1 MIGIISRTEGK
12 GSGAEIVLCHLL
24 NNWNKKYPLLV
35 ITALGSSVAHAA
47 KANRME
53 VIELSFISDRIWPNT
68 KLVEKQLK
76 HLKKVRLMHAWNSK
90 SFELAWY
97 ISKRLGIKLTC
108 TMHDHPR
115 AFYYTAKKLWRL
127 RMIANASECMIA
139 VSNKLKTACTVNK
152 YTTEILVIQ
161 NGLPDSMAEKKIQ
174 QSQKFKIGFLG
185 MNSHLKGFE
194 IIADWINRTKD
205 NELIE
210 WQLYGNICK
219 EYEPMVQNLT
229 DNRFCNFRIMGQQDP
244 QIIFTQIDLLVSASV
259 FFDCF
264 PTVLLEACR
273 VGVPAIASSNGGADE
288 IIEHG
293 QTGFIFDTSTPEAG
307 LQYLQTLADNKNT
320 WMAFSQASRKRF
332 EANFKIEKMVSKY
345 CALWE
350 KNVTS
355 QN

>member
-1 MIGIISRTEGK
+1 MIGIISRTEAK
-12 GSGAEIVLCHLL
+12 GSGAEMVLCHLL
-24 NNWNKKYPLLV
+24 NNWNNDYPILI
-35 ITALGSSVAHAA
+35 ITALGSSVAETA
-47 KANRME
+47 KANAIE
-53 VIELSFISDRIWPNT
+53 VIELSFISESIWPNI
-68 KLVEKQLK
+68 KLVENQLK
-76 HLKKVRLMHAWNSK
+76 HLKKVRLVHAWNSK

-108 TMHDHPR
+108 TMHDHPK

-161 NGLPDSMAEKKIQ
+161 NGLPNAISKRMQ
-174 QSQKFKIGFLG
+174 QNSKFIIGFLG

-219 EYEPMVQNLT
+219 EYEPIVQNLT
-229 DNRFCNFRIMGQQDP
+229 DNGFCNFRIMGQEDP
-244 QIIFTQIDLLVSASV
+244 QIIFNKIDLLVSASV

-273 VGVPAIASSNGGADE
+273 MGVPAIASSNGGADE
-288 IIEHG
+288 IIDHG
-293 QTGFIFDTSTPEAG
+293 QTGFIFDSLTPARG
-307 LQYLQTLADNKNT
+307 LQYVQTLVDNKNT
-320 WMAFSQASRKRF
+320 WMAFSQAARKRF
-332 EANFKIEKMVSKY
+332 EANFKIEKMVNSY
-345 CALWE
+345 SAFWE
-350 KNVTS
+350 KNMTTG
-355 QN
+355 N